1 MRTRVR
7 VGRECSLSISRRP
20 RTLAHPKTGSANCIL
35 DHSSCDVQE
44 EDLEEVEVDDA
55 IEACKTNV
63 SCKSGEEGT
72 EAAASGIER
81 VV

>member
-1 MRTRVR
+1 
-7 VGRECSLSISRRP
+7 
-20 RTLAHPKTGSANCIL
+20 
-35 DHSSCDVQE
+35 VQE

-72 EAAASGIER
+72 ETAASGIER